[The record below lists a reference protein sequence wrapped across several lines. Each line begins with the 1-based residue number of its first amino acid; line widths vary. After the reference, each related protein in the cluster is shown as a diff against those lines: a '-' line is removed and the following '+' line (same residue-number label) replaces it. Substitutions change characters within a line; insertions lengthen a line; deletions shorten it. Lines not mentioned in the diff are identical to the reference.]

1 MAEASRIFQTTLMPS
16 LSQTSSLRKH
26 CSRTI
31 SVRRTSLAII
41 RCTISTTSSDT
52 YKAAGA
58 PPPISWGCEI
68 DSLEN
73 AAALEKWLTVSGLPP
88 QKMDIRKVDVGE
100 RGLVANNN
108 IRKGEKLLFVP
119 PSLVISADSEWSF
132 PEAGE
137 VLRRYNVPDW
147 PLIATYLISEA
158 SLMES
163 SRWSNYISALPRQ
176 PYSLLYWTRAE
187 LDRYLEASQIRERAI
202 ERINNVTGTYND
214 LRARIFSKHPN
225 LFPEEVFNMETF
237 KWSFGI
243 LFSRLV
249 RLPSLDGRVA
259 LVPWADMLNH
269 SCDVET
275 FLDYDK
281 STKGVVFTTDR
292 PYQPG
297 EQVFISYGR
306 KSNGELLL
314 SYGFVP
320 REGTNPCDSVE
331 LPLSIKKTDKCYVQ
345 KVEALKKHGL
355 SASQCF
361 PLQVTGWPLELIAF
375 AYLVVSPPNMS
386 GKFEE
391 MASAASNKNAN
402 NKEIRYPELEEQA
415 LQLILDCCESS
426 ISKYTKFL
434 QASGSMDLDIT
445 SPKQLNRKL
454 FLKQLAVDLCNS
466 EQRILFRAQ
475 YKTSAMMNDKRQY
488 DLKPYCRSSME
499 KVAEKGST
507 SGVHAKVV
515 NHPPP
520 LLCLGLCQHQYNIVF
535 YFHNMEHGA
544 HCCRQAYT
552 HLVIIVL
559 HIMSLVLGDHKGK
572 RAHYDKAGVRFKYV
586 LKLTTDWVHLQE
598 YGEGSLIFSFF
609 DEEEDGA
616 FVEVNLECDIRQ
628 FFRRV
633 RAGRRSGVC
642 SRVIAAGLHERTPLI
657 CGPRV
662 REHDVGVLSGV
673 VDRAAATRGA
683 FATNRSPVPAAI
695 SGAGGGISSRVAGQG
710 GVRHGAERGGRSKG
724 KGGRVVGKDCRQQ
737 KEGRRPAVGLGLQ
750 AGKKS

>member
-1 MAEASRIFQTTLMPS
+1 MAEASRIFYTTLLPT
-16 LSQTSSLRKH
+16 LHETLSLRKR
-26 CSRTI
+26 SPQSI
-31 SVRRTSLAII
+31 SLRRTSAAIV
-41 RCTISTTSSDT
+41 RCTISTSNSDT
-52 YKAAGA
+52 AKANSATQSI
-58 PPPISWGCEI
+58 PWGCEI
-68 DSLEN
+68 DSVEN
-73 AAALEKWLTVSGLPP
+73 AAALQKWLTDSGLPP

-100 RGLVANNN
+100 RGLVATNN

-119 PSLVISADSEWSF
+119 PSLVITADSEWSF

-137 VLRRYNVPDW
+137 VLKRYNVPDW

-158 SLMES
+158 SLMKS
-163 SRWSNYISALPRQ
+163 SRWSNYISALPTQ

-237 KWSFGI
+237 RWSFGI

-320 REGTNPCDSVE
+320 RQGTNPRDSAE
-331 LPLSIKKTDKCYVQ
+331 LPLMLKKSDKCYEQ

-361 PLQVTGWPLELIAF
+361 PLQVTGWPLELIAY
-375 AYLVVSPPNMS
+375 AYLAVSPPSMS

-391 MASAASNKNAN
+391 MASAASNKSAT

-415 LQLILDCCESS
+415 LQFILDSCEAS

-445 SPKQLNRKL
+445 SPKQLNRKV

-475 YKTSAMMNDKRQY
+475 YILRRKLRDMRRGE
-488 DLKPYCRSSME
+488 LK
-499 KVAEKGST
+499 A
-507 SGVHAKVV
+507 
-515 NHPPP
+515 
-520 LLCLGLCQHQYNIVF
+520 
-535 YFHNMEHGA
+535 
-544 HCCRQAYT
+544 
-552 HLVIIVL
+552 
-559 HIMSLVLGDHKGK
+559 
-572 RAHYDKAGVRFKYV
+572 
-586 LKLTTDWVHLQE
+586 LKLFDSVTK
-598 YGEGSLIFSFF
+598 FF
-609 DEEEDGA
+609 
-616 FVEVNLECDIRQ
+616 
-628 FFRRV
+628 
-633 RAGRRSGVC
+633 
-642 SRVIAAGLHERTPLI
+642 
-657 CGPRV
+657 
-662 REHDVGVLSGV
+662 
-673 VDRAAATRGA
+673 
-683 FATNRSPVPAAI
+683 
-695 SGAGGGISSRVAGQG
+695 
-710 GVRHGAERGGRSKG
+710 K
-724 KGGRVVGKDCRQQ
+724 
-737 KEGRRPAVGLGLQ
+737 
-750 AGKKS
+750 

>member
-1 MAEASRIFQTTLMPS
+1 MTAISILLDKISNRYDNRRNDQTHSHPLYSVDKVFPLLHPPSPAMAEASRIFQTTPMSS
-16 LSQTSSLRKH
+16 LSHSLSLRKP
-26 CSRTI
+26 CFQTI
-31 SVRRTSLAII
+31 SLPRTSPTII
-41 RCTISTTSSDT
+41 RCTISTSSSDT
-52 YKAAGA
+52 AKAASA
-58 PPPISWGCEI
+58 TPQPIPWGCDV
-68 DSLEN
+68 DSLDN
-73 AAALEKWLTVSGLPP
+73 AAALQKWLTDSGLPP
-88 QKMDIRKVDVGE
+88 QKMDIQKVDIGE
-100 RGLVANNN
+100 RGLVAVNN

-119 PSLVISADSEWSF
+119 PSLVISANSEWSF

-137 VLRRYNVPDW
+137 VLKRYDVPDW

-158 SLMES
+158 SLMKS

-237 KWSFGI
+237 RWSFGI
-243 LFSRLV
+243 LFSRMV

-320 REGTNPCDSVE
+320 RQGTNPRDSVE
-331 LPLSIKKTDKCYVQ
+331 LPLSLKRSDKCYEQ

-361 PLQVTGWPLELIAF
+361 PLQVTGWPLELMAY
-375 AYLVVSPPNMS
+375 AYLAVSPPNMI

-391 MASAASNKNAN
+391 MAAAASNKSTT
-402 NKEIRYPELEEQA
+402 NKDIRIPELEEQA
-415 LQLILDCCESS
+415 FQYILDSCESS

-445 SPKQLNRKL
+445 SPKQLNRKV

-475 YKTSAMMNDKRQY
+475 YILRRRLRDMKRGE
-488 DLKPYCRSSME
+488 LKALRLFDSVT
-499 KVAEKGST
+499 K
-507 SGVHAKVV
+507 
-515 NHPPP
+515 
-520 LLCLGLCQHQYNIVF
+520 F
-535 YFHNMEHGA
+535 
-544 HCCRQAYT
+544 
-552 HLVIIVL
+552 
-559 HIMSLVLGDHKGK
+559 
-572 RAHYDKAGVRFKYV
+572 FK
-586 LKLTTDWVHLQE
+586 
-598 YGEGSLIFSFF
+598 
-609 DEEEDGA
+609 
-616 FVEVNLECDIRQ
+616 
-628 FFRRV
+628 
-633 RAGRRSGVC
+633 
-642 SRVIAAGLHERTPLI
+642 
-657 CGPRV
+657 
-662 REHDVGVLSGV
+662 
-673 VDRAAATRGA
+673 
-683 FATNRSPVPAAI
+683 
-695 SGAGGGISSRVAGQG
+695 
-710 GVRHGAERGGRSKG
+710 
-724 KGGRVVGKDCRQQ
+724 
-737 KEGRRPAVGLGLQ
+737 
-750 AGKKS
+750 